1 MLEVSYLSTNTE
13 QRVTISYIE
22 VTLNIVWSITSITE
36 LLLNYNYVSFIQ
48 SLKMKTFWSTF
59 LEMVLKWKYL
69 LTKGKADMTALV
81 RLLLI
86 SNPNV
91 MIELGKGSD
100 RGRDNR

>member
-1 MLEVSYLSTNTE
+1 
-13 QRVTISYIE
+13 
-22 VTLNIVWSITSITE
+22 
-36 LLLNYNYVSFIQ
+36 
-48 SLKMKTFWSTF
+48 MKTFWSTF
-59 LEMVLKWKYL
+59 LEMVFKMKIPLDKRK
-69 LTKGKADMTALV
+69 TDRTALV